1 MLPGVMTPRV
11 SKTPRQAKA
20 EVAKR
25 ELAKRYFGDFCTY
38 VDGKFLA
45 VAHAKYLADK
55 LEQVARYIET
65 GGKEGISRLMILM
78 PPRHGKTE
86 LASIK
91 FPAWL
96 LGRLPDSR
104 IILTSYGADLA
115 AKNSRQ
121 MRDLVGSKRYQAV
134 FGVKSGRKDPVMI
147 AADSHSVQAWDLAQP
162 HRGGAVA
169 TGVGGG
175 ITGLGATLLVIDDPF
190 KNREEAESQ
199 GRRELVDDWYK
210 SSAYTRLEQHGA
222 VILFHTRWHPDDLAG
237 RLIKRMVTDPL
248 ADQWEIVCLPALAM
262 GDYPA
267 DDAAQRA
274 LMLDGIYLPVKT
286 DTLGRQAGQAL
297 WPERF
302 GAEWL
307 TSRRT
312 NVGAY
317 DFEALYQQL
326 PYSREGGFFKR
337 EWFSIVDT
345 GPGDKVRKRVYR
357 NGDKLVARVRY
368 WDKAASKNGDFTAGV
383 LMSLG
388 EDGFFYIEHVA
399 RMQAAPGERDQMM
412 ARIGQED
419 YAAYGPFVIWHQ
431 QDPGSA
437 GVDSAQ
443 ATSSY
448 LADYGLH
455 AMYEPVSGDKTVRAG
470 PLASKAQSGRVRL
483 VRGAWN
489 QAFIE
494 EGVAFPNG
502 RNDDQ
507 VDGGASAT
515 NKILEIV
522 AEMGEQEEMEDV
534 VIYQER
540 VNISPM

>member
-1 MLPGVMTPRV
+1 MMLQTMSARA
-11 SKTPRQAKA
+11 SKTPNQARA

-45 VAHAKYLADK
+45 VPHAKTLIEK

-65 GGKEGISRLMILM
+65 GGQAGISRLMILM

-96 LGRLPDSR
+96 VGRLPDSR
-104 IILTSYGADLA
+104 VILTSYGADLA

-121 MRDLVGSKRYQAV
+121 MRDLVNSKRYQAV
-134 FGVKSGRKDPVMI
+134 FGVNAGGQHPVMI

-199 GRRELVDDWYK
+199 GRRDMVDDWYK

-222 VILFHTRWHPDDLAG
+222 VVLFHTRWHPDDLAG
-237 RLIKRMVTDPL
+237 RLIRRMATDPL

-262 GDYPA
+262 HDLPKDEA
-267 DDAAQRA
+267 EQRV
-274 LMLDGIYLPVKT
+274 LMQDGIFLPLA
-286 DTLGRQAGQAL
+286 DPLGRQPGGAL

-302 GAEWL
+302 GAGWL
-307 TSRRT
+307 ESRRT

-317 DFEALYQQL
+317 DFEALYQQM
-326 PYSREGGFFKR
+326 PYSKEGQKYKR
-337 EWFSIVDT
+337 EWFKTFV
-345 GPGDKVRKRVYR
+345 
-357 NGDKLVARVRY
+357 KLPEGVTAKFVVRY
-368 WDKAASKNGDFTAGV
+368 WDKANSSAGDYTAGV
-383 LMSLG
+383 LMAYGS
-388 EDGFFYIEHVA
+388 DGFFYILDVA
-399 RMQAAPGERDQMM
+399 RLQASSYERNMKMLKTAEQD
-412 ARIGQED
+412 R
-419 YAAYGPFVIWHQ
+419 AAYGNVQIWHQ

-437 GVDSAQ
+437 GKDSAE
-443 ATSSY
+443 ATNRLLMGY
-448 LADYGLH
+448 PARF
-455 AMYEPVSGDKTVRAG
+455 ETVSGEKEDRSDPLESAFQGGLIFLLKAG
-470 PLASKAQSGRVRL
+470 
-483 VRGAWN
+483 WN
-489 QAFIE
+489 EDFIAE
-494 EGVAFPNG
+494 CVAFNRG
-502 RNDDQ
+502 RYDDQ
-507 VDGGASAT
+507 VDAASSAY
-515 NKILEIV
+515 NKLLEMIRRPV
-522 AEMGEQEEMEDV
+522 KSARS
-534 VIYQER
+534 YQG
-540 VNISPM
+540 

>member
-1 MLPGVMTPRV
+1 MLTGITPKATR
-11 SKTPRQAKA
+11 TPRQAQA
-20 EVAKR
+20 
-25 ELAKRYFGDFCTY
+25 ELAKRTLAQRYFGDFCTY
-38 VDGKFLA
+38 IDSKYLA
-45 VAHAKYLADK
+45 VPHAKYLAEK

-65 GGKEGISRLMILM
+65 GGREGIGRLMILM

-134 FGVKSGRKDPVMI
+134 FGLKSGRKDPVMI
-147 AADSHSVQAWDLAQP
+147 AADSHSVQAWDVAQP
-162 HRGGAVA
+162 HRGGVVA

-190 KNREEAESQ
+190 KNREEAESD
-199 GRRELVDDWYK
+199 GRREMVDDWYK

-237 RLIKRMVTDPL
+237 RLIRRMVMDPQ
-248 ADQWEIVCLPALAM
+248 ADQWEIVCLPGIASSN
-262 GDYPA
+262 YPTPEK
-267 DDAAQRA
+267 QRS
-274 LMLDGIYLPVKT
+274 LMMDGLYLPLT
-286 DTLGRQAGQAL
+286 DPLGRTAGQAL

-302 GAEWL
+302 SAAWL
-307 TSRRT
+307 LSKKA
-312 NVGAY
+312 NIGDY

-337 EWFSIVDT
+337 EWFGVVEN
-345 GPGDKVRKRVYR
+345 GPGKRVKTRTYE
-357 NGDKLVARVRY
+357 NSMTLMARVRY

-388 EDGFFYIEHVA
+388 EDGYFYIEHVA
-399 RMQAAPGERDQMM
+399 RMQVAPGERNQNM
-412 ARIGQED
+412 ALIGRED
-419 YAAYGPFVIWHQ
+419 YAVFGPFMIWHQ

-443 ATSSY
+443 ETSDGMANS
-448 LADYGLH
+448 GLYVL
-455 AMYEPVSGDKTVRAG
+455 YEPVSGDKLVRAG

-489 QAFIE
+489 QAFLE
-494 EGVAFPNG
+494 EMAAFPTG

-507 VDGGASAT
+507 VDSASSALS
-515 NKILEIV
+515 KLLEIV
-522 AEMGEQEEMEDV
+522 ELMGEEEPTDGIV
-534 VIYQER
+534 VYEER
-540 VNISPM
+540 VSISPV

>member
-1 MLPGVMTPRV
+1 MFPATRV
-11 SKTPRQAKA
+11 TQTPRQAKA

-45 VAHAKYLADK
+45 VPHARFLTEK

-104 IILTSYGADLA
+104 VILTSYGADLA

-134 FGVKSGRKDPVMI
+134 FGIKSGRNDPVMI
-147 AADSHSVQAWDLAQP
+147 AADSHSVQAWNLAQP

-199 GRRELVDDWYK
+199 GRRDMVDDWYK

-237 RLIKRMVTDPL
+237 RLLKRMATDPL

-262 GDYPA
+262 DSYPI
-267 DDAAQRA
+267 DLETQRN
-274 LMLDGIYLPVKT
+274 LMLDGVYLPVGK
-286 DTLGRQAGQAL
+286 DTMGRQPGQAL

-302 GAEWL
+302 SAEWL
-307 TSRRT
+307 FSRRT

-326 PYSREGGFFKR
+326 PYLKDGQRYKR
-337 EWFSIVDT
+337 EWFATVA
-345 GPGDKVRKRVYR
+345 
-357 NGDKLVARVRY
+357 KLPEGVTIKYILRY
-368 WDKAASKNGDFTAGV
+368 WDKANSVAGDYTVGV
-383 LMSLG
+383 LMCLAS
-388 EDGFFYIEHVA
+388 DGYFYILNVV
-399 RMQAAPGERDQMM
+399 RGQWSSYERDQIMLKTSKHD
-412 ARIGQED
+412 AEK
-419 YAAYGPFVIWHQ
+419 YGSVRTWHQ

-437 GVDSAQ
+437 GKDSAE
-443 ATSSY
+443 ATNR
-448 LADYGLH
+448 LLVGFPAFF
-455 AMYEPVSGDKTVRAG
+455 EPVTGDKETRSE
-470 PLASKAQSGRVRL
+470 PLESAFQGGL
-483 VRGAWN
+483 VKLIQAHWN
-489 QAFIE
+489 EAFVSE
-494 EGVAFPNG
+494 LCAFPKG
-502 RNDDQ
+502 KNDDQ
-507 VDGGASAT
+507 VDAASSAFTKLANGGGEHRTVSSAPVMVSVDD
-515 NKILEIV
+515 LF
-522 AEMGEQEEMEDV
+522 GEQLSVFGNSYSGM
-534 VIYQER
+534 
-540 VNISPM
+540 

>member
-1 MLPGVMTPRV
+1 MFPSAATRV
-11 SKTPRQAKA
+11 TQTPRQAAA

-38 VDGKFLA
+38 VDSKFLA
-45 VAHAKYLADK
+45 VPHARYLTEK

-104 IILTSYGADLA
+104 VILTSYGADLA

-134 FGVKSGRKDPVMI
+134 FGIKSGRAEPVMV

-199 GRRELVDDWYK
+199 GRREMVDDWYK

-237 RLIKRMVTDPL
+237 RLLKRMATDSQ

-262 GDYPA
+262 SSYPA
-267 DDAAQRA
+267 DLEAQRT
-274 LMLDGIYLPVKT
+274 LMLDGVYLPIGG
-286 DTLGRQAGQAL
+286 DTMGRQPDQAL

-302 GAEWL
+302 SADWL

-326 PYSREGGFFKR
+326 PYLKDGQRYKR
-337 EWFSIVDT
+337 EWFVMVTKLPEGVTIKSI
-345 GPGDKVRKRVYR
+345 
-357 NGDKLVARVRY
+357 LRY
-368 WDKAASKNGDFTAGV
+368 WDKANSVAGDYTAGV
-383 LMSLG
+383 LMGLAS
-388 EDGFFYIEHVA
+388 DGYFYILDVE
-399 RMQAAPGERDQMM
+399 RGQWSSYERDQVMLKT
-412 ARIGQED
+412 ARQDSEN
-419 YAAYGPFVIWHQ
+419 YGFVRIWHQ

-437 GVDSAQ
+437 GKDSAE
-443 ATSSY
+443 ATNRL
-448 LADYGLH
+448 LAGFPTFF
-455 AMYEPVSGDKTVRAG
+455 EPVTGDKETRSE
-470 PLASKAQSGRVRL
+470 PLESAFQGGLVKLLKAH
-483 VRGAWN
+483 WN
-489 QAFIE
+489 EAFISE
-494 EGVAFPNG
+494 LCAFPKG
-502 RNDDQ
+502 KHDDQ
-507 VDGGASAT
+507 VDSASSAFT
-515 NKILEIV
+515 KLVNGSEHRTV
-522 AEMGEQEEMEDV
+522 SSAPVVVSAEAIFGNFYSSM
-534 VIYQER
+534 
-540 VNISPM
+540 